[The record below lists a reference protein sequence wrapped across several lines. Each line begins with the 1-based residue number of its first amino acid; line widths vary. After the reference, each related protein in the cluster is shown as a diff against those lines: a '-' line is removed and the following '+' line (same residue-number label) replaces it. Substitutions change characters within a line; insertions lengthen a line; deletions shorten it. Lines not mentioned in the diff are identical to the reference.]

1 MKNFCFFLLF
11 MLCGSLIGFSQ
22 TNFRLQNNK
31 KSDKVRFKLINN
43 LIIIPVE
50 INHVELSFILD
61 TGVSKPIVFS
71 FLNQQDTLQI
81 NNTEA
86 YILRGLGEGESFEAL
101 KSKNNFFKI
110 GEAINLNQDMY
121 AIHDA
126 NLNFTPQLG
135 ISIHGI
141 IGFDLFKD
149 FVVEINYA
157 ARYIKLHDPETYS
170 YDECDACEIVNLEFY
185 NNKPYLN
192 AEVKIH
198 DKIVP
203 VKLLIDSGG
212 SDALWIFEDV
222 ALDLYEDENYF
233 IDFLGNGLSGSV
245 YGKRAKVQEF
255 ILKSF
260 TLKSVNVAFPDSTAI
275 QLAKRVKDRNGS
287 ISGNIL
293 KRFNLIVDYRKARL
307 TLKKNKFYSD
317 PFSYNKSGIEL
328 EHLGELMVAA
338 NDDHFS
344 GKRINID
351 VALSPSYNFKLKP
364 AFTIVEIREGSPA
377 ERAGLL
383 IGDVVLTVNNRQTHQ
398 HKIHEIIHL
407 FYGSD
412 GEGINLT
419 VDRNGFILKFM
430 FRLESPLK

>member
-1 MKNFCFFLLF
+1 M
-11 MLCGSLIGFSQ
+11 
-22 TNFRLQNNK
+22 LQNNK
-31 KSDKVRFKLINN
+31 KSAKIRFQLINN

-71 FLNQQDTLQI
+71 FLNQKDTLKI

-86 YILRGLGEGESFEAL
+86 YFLRGLGEGDSFEAL
-101 KSKNNFFKI
+101 KSKNNIFKI
-110 GEAINLNQDMY
+110 GDAINLNQDMY

-126 NLNFTPQLG
+126 SLNFTPQLG
-135 ISIHGI
+135 VSIHGI

-157 ARYIKLHDPETYS
+157 ARYIKLHNPETYK
-170 YDECDACEIVNLEFY
+170 YDRCDACETVNLEFY

-192 AEVKIH
+192 ADVKVH

-212 SDALWIFEDV
+212 SDALWIFEDE
-222 ALDLYEDENYF
+222 ALGLYEEDNYF
-233 IDFLGNGLSGSV
+233 VDFLGNGLSGSV
-245 YGKRAKVQEF
+245 YGKRSKMQEF

-260 TLKSVNVAFPDSTAI
+260 ILKSVNVAYPDGTSI
-275 QLAKRVKDRNGS
+275 QLAKRVKERNGS

-307 TLKKNKFYSD
+307 TLKKNKFYKD

-328 EHLGELMVAA
+328 EHLGDLMMVE

-344 GKRINID
+344 GRRINID
-351 VALSPSYNFKLKP
+351 VGLSPSYKFKLKP
-364 AFTIVEIREGSPA
+364 TFTIVEIRKDSPA

-383 IGDVVLTVNNRQTHQ
+383 VGDIVLTVNNRQTYDR
-398 HKIHEIIHL
+398 KIHEIIQL
-407 FYGSD
+407 FYGSV
-412 GEGINLT
+412 GERINIT
-419 VDRNGFILKFM
+419 IDRNGFISKFT